1 MWIVICSTVI
11 NNIRSKSYL
20 GTCQFQ
26 TARQLN
32 VSYVCFGQ
40 AGQGAHANGLS
51 RLVVLDWLEIGKSIQ
66 NHNLPETLFL
76 LSQNIH
82 LASLIHQWTA
92 HHSPNSVSAWEKPG
106 MTEWVICKTK
116 RQGHQAITCKP
127 IAILM
132 RRHDWKRKR
141 ESSAANAKFRIA

>member
-66 NHNLPETLFL
+66 NHNLPETLFFYCLKIYTL
-76 LSQNIH
+76 LLWSTGKQHTIH
-82 LASLIHQWTA
+82 WTQFL
-92 HHSPNSVSAWEKPG
+92 PTGK
-106 MTEWVICKTK
+106 
-116 RQGHQAITCKP
+116 
-127 IAILM
+127 
-132 RRHDWKRKR
+132 
-141 ESSAANAKFRIA
+141 